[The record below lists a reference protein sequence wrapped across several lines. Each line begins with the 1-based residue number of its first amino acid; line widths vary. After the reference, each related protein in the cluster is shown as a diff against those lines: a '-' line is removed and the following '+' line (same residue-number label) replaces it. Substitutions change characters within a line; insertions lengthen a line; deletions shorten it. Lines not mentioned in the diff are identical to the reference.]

1 MRVAKYFI
9 TVYYFSEQKHFYK
22 FFLYNVQTSFWTKIR
37 GLRVSWTARGH
48 AVEVRTKERKHAR
61 EKEVTRD
68 CSMTNARQPTTAM
81 CCGQSAHG
89 HRSRLTF
96 HPLPEILGCFAS
108 RDYRYVAYEREKRE
122 RQRERGRDIKKR
134 ENKKEKRKQRN
145 TAESSLMGRSWIA
158 SIVTVRWHLC
168 FAKRNRPTGLRLRGC
183 FSTVHHRNFM

>member
-1 MRVAKYFI
+1 M
-9 TVYYFSEQKHFYK
+9 
-22 FFLYNVQTSFWTKIR
+22 
-37 GLRVSWTARGH
+37 
-48 AVEVRTKERKHAR
+48 EVRTKERKHAR

-122 RQRERGRDIKKR
+122 RQRERGRDIEKR
-134 ENKKEKRKQRN
+134 ENKKRGKETEKHCGIILNGAIVNREHRDSAMTPVLCQEEPTDG
-145 TAESSLMGRSWIA
+145 TAAAGVFLHGA
-158 SIVTVRWHLC
+158 
-168 FAKRNRPTGLRLRGC
+168 P
-183 FSTVHHRNFM
+183 